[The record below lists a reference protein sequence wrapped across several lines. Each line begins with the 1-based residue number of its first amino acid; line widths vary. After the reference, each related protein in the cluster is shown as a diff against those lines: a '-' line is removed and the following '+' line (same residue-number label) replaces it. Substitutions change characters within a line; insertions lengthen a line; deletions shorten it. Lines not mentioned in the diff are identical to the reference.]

1 MNEESMRQTWQFPSP
16 SICSSANPYVVNL
29 KGKQNQQ
36 LTIIR
41 IHKMANAKSSTD
53 ARDTNE

>member
-1 MNEESMRQTWQFPSP
+1 MKEESKRETWQFPSP

-29 KGKQNQQ
+29 KGKQNRQ
-36 LTIIR
+36 LTIIH

-53 ARDTNE
+53 AQDTSE